1 MDVVLDD
8 RYGDL
13 AAEFQREQVRALRRA
28 LLKYRVEPGL
38 AKQICGEFSFDLAM
52 MFDQGEFDLGGETYR
67 PCVAFTAD
75 EEVFYVQPA
84 SIEYHEYAF
93 GTTAEIFEEKGA

>member
-1 MDVVLDD
+1 LNAVLDD

-13 AAEFQREQVRALRRA
+13 AAEFQRAQVSALRRA
-28 LLKYRVEPGL
+28 LLKYGIERDL
-38 AKQICGEFSFDLAM
+38 AKKICGEFSFDLAM
-52 MFDQGEFDLGGETYR
+52 MFDQGEFDFDGDSYR

-84 SIEYHEYAF
+84 NIEYHEYAF
-93 GTTAEIFEEKGA
+93 GTTAEVFESDK

>member
-1 MDVVLDD
+1 MNAVLDD

-13 AAEFQREQVRALRRA
+13 AAEFQRAQVRALRST
-28 LLKYRVEPGL
+28 LLKYGIEAGL
-38 AKQICGEFSFDLAM
+38 AQEVCGDFSFDLAM
-52 MFDQGEFDLGGETYR
+52 MFDQGEFDLDGSSYR

-84 SIEYHEYAF
+84 NVEYHEYAF
-93 GTTAEIFEEKGA
+93 GTTREIFESHK